1 MRDINV
7 IGLTGGYATGKTFV
21 ASLLKKKGCAII
33 SADKIGHGII
43 KPKTE
48 VWKRIVNKFGKEILR
63 RDGSVNRSKLSV
75 IVFSDMGKIA
85 VLNRIT
91 HPVIKK
97 EIRKKI
103 SEAKAKNNVTAIVV
117 EVPLLFESK
126 MDKWF
131 QKIIV
136 VECDNVTQIK
146 RAKKRSNISEEEIL
160 CRIKNQ
166 IPLEEKVKKADFVV
180 DNNMPRK
187 LVEKQVDDIMKMLK

>member
-1 MRDINV
+1 
-7 IGLTGGYATGKTFV
+7 
-21 ASLLKKKGCAII
+21 
-33 SADKIGHGII
+33 
-43 KPKTE
+43 
-48 VWKRIVNKFGKEILR
+48 
-63 RDGSVNRSKLSV
+63 
-75 IVFSDMGKIA
+75 MGKIA